1 MNGLTRI
8 LLSEDE
14 GIIAI
19 IIKDLLGSQGFEV
32 TVCTDGQSARER
44 PQAQADGFDPAT
56 YQGND
61 DTLTAVIELASSD
74 TRSTH

>member
-8 LLSEDE
+8 LLSDDE

-19 IIKDLLGSQGFEV
+19 IKDLLDSQGFEV

-44 PQAQADGFDPAT
+44 PQAQAGGFDPAT

-74 TRSTH
+74 TQSTR